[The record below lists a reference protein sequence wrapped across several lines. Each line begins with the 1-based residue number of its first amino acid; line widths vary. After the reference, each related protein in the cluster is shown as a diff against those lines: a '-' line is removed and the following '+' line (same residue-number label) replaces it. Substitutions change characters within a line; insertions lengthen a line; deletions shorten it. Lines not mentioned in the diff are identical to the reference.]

1 MQGRKAET
9 APQGCRFSFYQGTA
23 LRQRALPC
31 GVAQCGVDSQL
42 WVPSLVDGVVI
53 FRRVWPM

>member
-9 APQGCRFSFYQGTA
+9 APQGCRFSLCQGAA
-23 LRQRALPC
+23 LRQCALPH

-53 FRRVWPM
+53 FRRV